1 MGQLLANFR
10 NFFSPLNGAQRAL
23 FGLLSVGL
31 LIIIGL
37 IFFWALKPSYAVLFS
52 SLTSDS
58 AQEIVEGLDSNGI
71 QYELRDN
78 GSTIRVPRDMVHD
91 LRLKYAASG
100 GSSSD
105 YKGYE
110 LFDENALG
118 MTDFMQRLNQK
129 RALEGEISKTIN
141 SLGQVESSRV
151 HIVIPERSPFQEQT
165 VEPSSSVIVNLKSG
179 QSLNKQQIEGI
190 SALISGS
197 VEGLSNEDVVI
208 LDQSGNRISDN
219 ISESSDFA
227 ASSSQM
233 KVRKNME
240 EYLVGKGQ
248 SMLDRVLGPGN
259 SILRVS
265 TEHNFDRLIRESNII
280 DPDSR
285 VVISEE
291 NRTTRNAGQTQE
303 PVQGELEVE
312 PFQLNVIEDETLL
325 QVRNYEVNKTTE
337 QEESSV
343 GEIDRISASLL
354 LNHKNETVDGEIAYI
369 PYTQDELDEISE
381 IMSTALGI
389 VPDRGDEITV
399 TQMQFQDPY
408 SLQSDE
414 DGWMPQP
421 IPYEDIIK
429 YVFLTIAMIV
439 IAAMVYRLSKNMGLQ
454 YEPILLE
461 GEPGT
466 GERLRPG
473 LENRFLKA
481 DNTENDD
488 DDIYVQKMSDEA
500 RYNMRASEVRTK
512 EISEFM
518 NKNPDEAAGLV
529 RTMMNEEA

>member
-1 MGQLLANFR
+1 MGQLLANFT
-10 NFFSPLNGAQRAL
+10 NFFTPLNGAQRVL

-31 LIIIGL
+31 LMLIGL
-37 IFFWALKPSYAVLFS
+37 MFYWALKPSYAVLFS

-58 AQEIVEGLDSNGI
+58 AQEIVEGLDSDGTE
-71 QYELRDN
+71 YELRDN
-78 GSTIRVPRDMVHD
+78 GSTIRVPREMVHD

-100 GSSSD
+100 SSGSD

-129 RALEGEISKTIN
+129 RALEGEISRTIN

-165 VEPSSSVIVNLKSG
+165 VKASSSVILSLKSG
-179 QSLNKQQIEGI
+179 QSLDKQQIDGI

-197 VEGLSNEDVVI
+197 VEGLSDEDVVI

-219 ISESSDFA
+219 VSNDRDFA

-240 EYLVGKGQ
+240 EYLAEKGQ

-265 TEHNFDRLIRESNII
+265 TEHNFDRLVRESNII

-291 NRTTRNAGQTQE
+291 NRTTSNAGQTQE

-312 PFQLNVIEDETLL
+312 PFQLNVNEEETLL

-343 GEIDRISASLL
+343 GEIERISASLL
-354 LNHKNETVDGEIAYI
+354 LNHKPETVDGEVTYT
-369 PYTQDELDEISE
+369 PYTQDELDEISD
-381 IMSTALGI
+381 IMSTALG
-389 VPDRGDEITV
+389 VVLERGDEITV

-408 SLQSDE
+408 SLQPDE
-414 DGWMPQP
+414 DGWLPQT

-429 YVFLTIAMIV
+429 YVFLTVAMIV
-439 IAAMVYRLSKNMGLQ
+439 IATMVYRLSKNVGIQ
-454 YEPILLE
+454 YEPILLD
-461 GEPGT
+461 GVAGT
-466 GERLRPG
+466 GERLRPSPKG
-473 LENRFLKA
+473 HLLKS
-481 DNTENDD
+481 DNTEVDD
-488 DDIYVQKMSDEA
+488 EDFYVQKLSDDA
-500 RYNMRASEVRTK
+500 RYKLRASEVRTK

-518 NKNPDEAAGLV
+518 NENPDEAAGLV